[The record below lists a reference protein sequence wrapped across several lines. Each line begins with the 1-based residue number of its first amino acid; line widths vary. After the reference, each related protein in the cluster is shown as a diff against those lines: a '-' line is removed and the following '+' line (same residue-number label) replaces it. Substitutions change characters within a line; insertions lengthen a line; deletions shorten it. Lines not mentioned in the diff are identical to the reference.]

1 MRSLTGSQ
9 QFELVPGMTKNKSQ
23 YFGGKITTPGQLGS
37 SHNLTLN
44 AQRLILRKGPSFAGM
59 SQIATPSAGDE
70 SMMKATVQSSH
81 RVLTK
86 GTSQRQI
93 GPNIHIL
100 QKGA

>member
-1 MRSLTGSQ
+1 
-9 QFELVPGMTKNKSQ
+9 
-23 YFGGKITTPGQLGS
+23 
-37 SHNLTLN
+37 
-44 AQRLILRKGPSFAGM
+44 M